1 MINNMIALALFTVV
15 GPFSSGDAPALSSPA
30 AHYQTAQYAVPP
42 VPVMTVC
49 NVNGVDYQVDYSY
62 QIWGVN
68 AFGNWFVIGRIV
80 RTAYGTIA
88 IRTDG
93 VRYPAAC

>member
-1 MINNMIALALFTVV
+1 MIKMIALVLFAVAGT
-15 GPFSSGDAPALSSPA
+15 FSSGAAPSLSTPT
-30 AHYQTAQYAVPP
+30 AHFQTVQFAVPP

-62 QIWGVN
+62 RIWGIN
-68 AFGNWFVIGRIV
+68 ALGNWFVVGRIV
-80 RTAYGTIA
+80 NTAYGTIA

-93 VRYPAAC
+93 VRFPATC